1 MKFRFNL
8 KYFLLT
14 IAIFL
19 VEVLIATKLKDIFFV
34 RAYLGDVI
42 VVVLIYTFVL
52 SFFEVQNKSKLIL
65 GIFIFSVFIEV
76 LQHFKTADL
85 LGFKE
90 GSIPY
95 IVLGNSFSWV
105 DILCYLAGCLL
116 IFLAVKFSARNDRSG
131 LPHTE

>member
-1 MKFRFNL
+1 MTFRFSLN
-8 KYFLLT
+8 YFLASLF
-14 IAIFL
+14 IFL
-19 VEVLIATKLKDIFFV
+19 IEVAIATLFKHIFFV

-52 SFFEVQNKSKLIL
+52 SFFQIKNKTALIA

-76 LQHFKTADL
+76 LQYFKTADL

-90 GSIPY
+90 GSIPH

-105 DILCYLAGCLL
+105 DILCYAVGCWL
-116 IFLAVKFSARNDRSG
+116 IFLVIKFYRPKVS
-131 LPHTE
+131 